1 MIDKDKQIKSTDWLT
16 KNYSKEELAEMK
28 AKADKEAEEE
38 LKQKQ
43 IDEMAREIAKRDC
56 YLYEKCPKPI
66 KHNCVS
72 QDPAIMMESSKN
84 YITIATWLVRAGYRK
99 ERVGEWISLE
109 PEIGLFACSLC
120 DHRILRAKCNYCPHC
135 GARMKGE

>member
-1 MIDKDKQIKSTDWLT
+1 MD
-16 KNYSKEELAEMK
+16 
-28 AKADKEAEEE
+28 
-38 LKQKQ
+38 KQ

-99 ERVGEWISLE
+99 ERQGEWVFNRGQAPNE
-109 PEIGLFACSLC
+109 PLYFCSLC
-120 DHRILRAKCNYCPHC
+120 GEGGSEYGRDNYCPNC
-135 GARMKGE
+135 GAKMKGE

>member
-1 MIDKDKQIKSTDWLT
+1 MDNKQI
-16 KNYSKEELAEMK
+16 E
-28 AKADKEAEEE
+28 
-38 LKQKQ
+38 
-43 IDEMAREIAKRDC
+43 EMAREIAKRDC

-99 ERVGEWISLE
+99 ERQGEWRETCIMN
-109 PEIGLFACSLC
+109 IFQCTN
-120 DHRILRAKCNYCPHC
+120 CNKSVSFDEFCNGVFTSKAYCPNC
-135 GARMKGE
+135 GAHMKGE

>member
-1 MIDKDKQIKSTDWLT
+1 MIDEEKQ
-16 KNYSKEELAEMK
+16 M
-28 AKADKEAEEE
+28 
-38 LKQKQ
+38 

-99 ERVGEWISLE
+99 ERQGEWKRVEVNL
-109 PEIGLFACSLC
+109 GDGVKTYKFACTNCGFQKKTL
-120 DHRILRAKCNYCPHC
+120 NGNFCPNC
-135 GARMKGE
+135 GAKMRGE